1 MSIKGTRPVKNL
13 TTLIECSENGDDS
26 ASPMLPSDLTVIS
39 SVNDIALSTVEDANV
54 EVLTV
59 SIQIVPI
66 NISLVLAR
74 KSDFKR

>member
-1 MSIKGTRPVKNL
+1 
-13 TTLIECSENGDDS
+13 
-26 ASPMLPSDLTVIS
+26 MLPSDLTVIS
-39 SVNDIALSTVEDANV
+39 SVNDIALSTVEDANA
-54 EVLTV
+54 EDLTV